1 MLGIDGVTS
10 AAASQDTAPMP
21 AVTFDLFTAF
31 VIAVALVLAWL
42 VYRWTAPAPGSPV
55 QASKGER
62 LAYAIGAAASVIVI
76 GGYLVGGIRGFEYT
90 EPDAHQVSHDSHSAA
105 CGDPGLTGR
114 SERDQRS
121 VERVARRGA
130 PSVCSPGSGPDE
142 PGPRSP

>member
-1 MLGIDGVTS
+1 MFGIDGVTS

-31 VIAVALVLAWL
+31 VVAVALVLAWL

-76 GGYLVGGIRGFEYT
+76 GGYLGGGFRGFGYPET
-90 EPDAHQVSHDSHSAA
+90 DARPVSRDSRSAA
-105 CGDPGLTGR
+105 LVQGP
-114 SERDQRS
+114 
-121 VERVARRGA
+121 VAG
-130 PSVCSPGSGPDE
+130 
-142 PGPRSP
+142 PGPSWSGRGNAARTPAGCGWSPAAPCRRR